1 MRQRRTVQVCSVNP
15 KPVFFQFVDSGVQV
29 GNRQRVDVVNG
40 ACRGNGDCA
49 VFAGTPSGARDH
61 QIDIK
66 LIGAP
71 QYGSEIVWIRYRIK
85 NENDSFFPFFNRFK
99 KSGER
104 REVFLSVFAL
114 VKQPFAVGNTGKTF

>member
-1 MRQRRTVQVCSVNP
+1 MRQRRTVQVCAVNP

-40 ACRGNGDCA
+40 ACRGNGDRV

-66 LIGAP
+66 LIGAS
-71 QYGSEIVWIRYRIK
+71 QDSSEVVRIRYRIK
-85 NENDSFFPFFNRFK
+85 NKNDSFIPFLDRF
-99 KSGER
+99 
-104 REVFLSVFAL
+104 
-114 VKQPFAVGNTGKTF
+114 